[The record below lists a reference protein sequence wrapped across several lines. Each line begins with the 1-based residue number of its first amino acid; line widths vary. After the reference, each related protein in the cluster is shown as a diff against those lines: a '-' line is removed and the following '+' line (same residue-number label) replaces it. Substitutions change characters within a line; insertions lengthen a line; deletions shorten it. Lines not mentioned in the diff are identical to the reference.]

1 VTTDTVARLSVSL
14 PRSMR
19 QAIRMAAAAETRR
32 TGETVTTAEWLRR
45 AVAERLERQPRKDV

>member
-1 VTTDTVARLSVSL
+1 MTTDTVTRLSVSL

-45 AVAERLERQPRKDV
+45 AVAERLDRQPAK